1 MKQTDQDEAL
11 RNLLMENEEG
21 SKKNRTE
28 PSFHFFAHKAGMQKV
43 DKEKVNAI
51 IHDAS
56 KNSRFYGKQIEKKE
70 KYDQSVSEKK
80 VKIEKFRK
88 DRQEVDRVSLIV
100 QRKIE
105 KIEKERDLS
114 RTWVHIDLDMFFAA
128 CEIRDNPELKD
139 KPVAVGGMMMIGTAN
154 YVARQYGVRSA
165 MPGFIAKKLCPE
177 LIFISGNF
185 QKYQET
191 AGWFKNIVAE
201 YDPDFES
208 GGLDEAL
215 LDITDYL
222 NEHGI
227 HSSDDIE
234 KLCYDMRMRIN
245 EATGIT
251 CSCGIAPNKMLA
263 KLSTEINKPN
273 GQYYMKPVKEEILT
287 FLEKLPV
294 RKIPGIGNS
303 YEQVL
308 NGLGINSC
316 KDIINNLSD
325 LYIAFTENAFDFF
338 IYAAFGVSRSFHVTR
353 EARKSISCSRTF
365 PTIHNQ
371 TDMENKIR
379 EIAILLS
386 EELQYLKK
394 KAKHFTLII
403 KTHNFDLKNKGVPI
417 EKYIDDGV
425 EINKIALKL
434 FHELVP
440 VDPLRLI
447 GIRATQLLD
456 NKNLQTLDTFFNK
469 TSLDKS
475 QFQNEN
481 TENTVTFSEME
492 SDLDLENNLFRIPE
506 KLHAENDHEFSENT
520 TFSTIFQANQESN
533 SINEQLSR
541 PQNIIPE
548 KPSGLVC
555 PICNFKFESAVNK
568 TRINNHIDKC
578 LLGATTLESDM
589 ILTENSKTQNF
600 KLKNKKEE
608 PHYQDSQKTEDVRK
622 AKTLTKK
629 RSHEE
634 TTAELK
640 KMKKSP
646 IDTKGIKKID
656 DFFCKN
662 KK

>member
-1 MKQTDQDEAL
+1 MEHTEQDEAL
-11 RNLLMENEEG
+11 RNLLMENEG
-21 SKKNRTE
+21 GHKKNKAE

-43 DKEKVNAI
+43 DKEKVNAV

-56 KNSRFYGKQIEKKE
+56 KNSRFYGKQVEKKE
-70 KYDQSVSEKK
+70 RYDQSVSEKK
-80 VKIEKFRK
+80 LKIEKFRK
-88 DRQEVDRVSLIV
+88 DRQEVDRVNFIV
-100 QRKIE
+100 QKKLE
-105 KIEKERDLS
+105 KLEKERDLS

-139 KPVAVGGMMMIGTAN
+139 KPVAVGGMSMIGTAN
-154 YVARQYGVRSA
+154 YVARQFGVRSA
-165 MPGFIAKKLCPE
+165 MPGFIAKKLCPD

-222 NEHGI
+222 NENGLHT
-227 HSSDDIE
+227 SSDIE

-287 FLEKLPV
+287 FFEKLPV

-316 KDIINNLSD
+316 KDIVNNLSD
-325 LYIAFTENAFDFF
+325 LYVAFTENAFDFF
-338 IYAAFGVSRSFHVTR
+338 MYAALGVSRSFHTTR
-353 EARKSISCSRTF
+353 EARKSVSCSRTF

-371 TDMENKIR
+371 SDMENKIR
-379 EIAILLS
+379 EIAVLLS
-386 EELQYLKK
+386 EELQHLKK

-434 FHELVP
+434 FHEFLP

-447 GIRATQLLD
+447 GIRATQLLES
-456 NKNLQTLDTFFNK
+456 KNLQTLDTFFSK
-469 TSLDKS
+469 TNFESKS
-475 QFQNEN
+475 EFPNEN
-481 TENTVTFSEME
+481 TISFSEVEPDM
-492 SDLDLENNLFRIPE
+492 DIENNLFRLPE
-506 KLHAENDHEFSENT
+506 KLYAENDHEFSENT

-533 SINEQLSR
+533 SINEQNSR
-541 PQNIIPE
+541 TQNTIPE
-548 KPSGLVC
+548 KSSGIVC

-578 LLGATTLESDM
+578 LLGITTLESDTM
-589 ILTENSKTQNF
+589 LAENSEPQ
-600 KLKNKKEE
+600 NKKEE
-608 PHYQDSQKTEDVRK
+608 VPKQDTQKT

-629 RSHEE
+629 RSQEE
-634 TTAELK
+634 SSQTTAELK
-640 KMKKSP
+640 KTKKSP
-646 IDTKGIKKID
+646 IDTKGIKKLD
-656 DFFCKN
+656 DFFSKN